1 MRSLQDEI
9 AEMQRELSCPVCNR
23 TFSLRDI
30 QLKAFN
36 DEHNVELSV
45 ICNRGHFPVIL
56 LVPVNLKEVAKAGLI
71 TKTELQRTVKAL
83 DSFEGSFE
91 NILK

>member
-9 AEMQRELSCPVCNR
+9 AEMQRELSCPICNR

-30 QLKAFN
+30 QLKAF
-36 DEHNVELSV
+36 DENANVELSV

-56 LVPVNLKEVAKAGLI
+56 LVPVDLKEVAKAGPI
-71 TKTELQRTVKAL
+71 TKKELKRACVTLEKL
-83 DSFEGSFE
+83 PDSFETL
-91 NILK
+91 LK